1 MQQGDCDDVN
11 LGDPSVAEQETEEP
25 SGEPTTKAKRKGAK
39 KQGEG
44 QARKAATPRARTK
57 NAKRMSEGA
66 TTTQKAALAASAS
79 AATSL
84 LPAAEAAVSATAATE
99 AVAGPV
105 ATATRAAPATGQDT
119 ASDAI
124 GRMSQLSL
132 STSQS
137 QAEQCLPINAGSS
150 LEAPP
155 TSTPV
160 LPPIP
165 KTKGELPATISDLE
179 SLLPKFDAPPLDAVD
194 PELEENIAA
203 HFVAST
209 PNFTKYI
216 SDNILVIK
224 THRQSINKHDNSVLW
239 TQLQNRETVLEW
251 YENFYALLGPLY
263 RKARQPEADPDFGP
277 FNDGMDV
284 DLPAVALPSK

>member
-1 MQQGDCDDVN
+1 MHIGKALAQGNSDDIV
-11 LGDPSVAEQETEEP
+11 LEEP
-25 SGEPTTKAKRKGAK
+25 SVSEPEKAESSSVPTAKGRRKGAK
-39 KQGEG
+39 SQSEG
-44 QARKAATPRARTK
+44 QARKAATPRTQTK
-57 NAKRMSEGA
+57 KAK
-66 TTTQKAALAASAS
+66 KAAAASAV

-84 LPAAEAAVSATAATE
+84 PPAAEAVAPSPAAPET
-99 AVAGPV
+99 VAHV
-105 ATATRAAPATGQDT
+105 ATATGAAPATGKDT

-132 STSQS
+132 STSQR
-137 QAEQCLPINAGSS
+137 QAEQRLPTNAGSS
-150 LEAPP
+150 SEAPP

-160 LPPIP
+160 LPPSP
-165 KTKGELPATISDLE
+165 KTKGELPATIFDLE
-179 SLLPKFDAPPLDAVD
+179 SLLPKCDAPPLDTVD
-194 PELEENIAA
+194 PELDENIAA
-203 HFVAST
+203 HFVALT

-224 THRQSINKHDNSVLW
+224 THRQSINKHDHSVLW

-251 YENFYALLGPLY
+251 YDKYYALLGPLY

-277 FNDGMDV
+277 FNDCMDV